1 MLGERTAFCRTTI
14 IGSGLLAFLI
24 GLGMARFADPLH
36 ISWLVVAFIFVVISL
51 RHCGLPLLCS
61 IIFIGLVLGWMR
73 GQYFL
78 QELRPYE
85 ELYDQKIV
93 LVVRAQT
100 DGVYGFRGQLEFD
113 ADDITVLEPEA
124 NYLPGR
130 VKISGFGANAVNRGD
145 IVQVEGKLQQTLGSR
160 QGRIGFAEISVLG
173 RDSSIIE
180 TLRRRFVAGM
190 QTALPEPSASFA
202 VGLLVGQRANLPDH
216 VTDSLGA
223 VGLTHI
229 IAVSGYNLT
238 IIMRAVRRGFRNRS
252 KYQITVL
259 SLALMAVFLSVTGFS
274 ASIVRAAIVSGLSL
288 AAWYYGRTI
297 KPLLLI
303 LIAASITAGW
313 YPIYLWSDIGW
324 YLSFLA
330 FFGVLILAPLLV
342 ARFYHSNH
350 EPKVLGL
357 VAIESLCAQVMT
369 IPLILWI
376 FNEISIIAPL
386 SNIFVVPLV
395 PLAMLLALVAG
406 LAGMF
411 LPALVGWFAWP
422 AKVLLTYM
430 LDIVSLMARIP
441 HVLMDVS
448 ISLAVMLFQYSVLGF
463 LTIVL
468 WRKVRAKHATI
479 TDTETI

>member
-1 MLGERTAFCRTTI
+1 MMGEGTVFRRTTI
-14 IGSGLLAFLI
+14 IGGGLLAFLI
-24 GLGMARFADPLH
+24 GLGTARLADPLH
-36 ISWLVVAFIFVVISL
+36 GSWLVVACIFLVMSL
-51 RHCGLPLLCS
+51 RHNGLPLLLS
-61 IIFIGLVLGWMR
+61 IIFIGLVFGWMR

-85 ELYDQKIV
+85 ELYDQRV
-93 LVVRAQT
+93 VMVVRAQT
-100 DGVYGFRGQLEFD
+100 DGVYGFRGQMEFD
-113 ADDITVLEPEA
+113 AEDITMVEPETD
-124 NYLPGR
+124 YLPGR
-130 VKISGFGANAVNRGD
+130 VKISGFGANVVNRGD
-145 IVQVEGKLQQTLGSR
+145 IVQVEGKLQQALGSR
-160 QGRIGFAEISVLG
+160 QGRIGFAEINVMG
-173 RDSSIIE
+173 RDNSIIE

-216 VTDSLGA
+216 VKESLGA

-238 IIMRAVRRGFRNRS
+238 IIMRAVRRTFRKRS
-252 KYQITVL
+252 KYQVTVV
-259 SLALMAVFLSVTGFS
+259 SLALMAIFLLITGFS

-342 ARFYHSNH
+342 AKFYHSNN

-357 VAIESLCAQVMT
+357 VAIESLCAQIMT
-369 IPLILWI
+369 IPLVLWI
-376 FNEISIIAPL
+376 FNEISVISPF
-386 SNIFVVPLV
+386 SNILVVPLV
-395 PLAMLLALVAG
+395 PLAMLLALIAG

-411 LPALVGWFAWP
+411 LPALAGWFAWP

-441 HVLMDVS
+441 HVLMYVS
-448 ISLAVMLFQYSVLGF
+448 ISLTVMLFLYSVLGF
-463 LTIVL
+463 MTTVL
-468 WRKVRAKHATI
+468 WRKVRHNHATI